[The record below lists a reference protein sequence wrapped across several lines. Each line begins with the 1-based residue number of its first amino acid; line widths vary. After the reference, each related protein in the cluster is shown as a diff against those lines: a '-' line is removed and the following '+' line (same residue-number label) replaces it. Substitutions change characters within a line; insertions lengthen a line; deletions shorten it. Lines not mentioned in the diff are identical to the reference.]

1 LGAYHLSTGISLL
14 ALPAAVL
21 MHASLTPLMQ
31 SHGLTKTN
39 YRGRQVP
46 YPSGAILILSSGFSA
61 LLAAALAGRSHSVSS
76 TSILVPVF
84 VGLAGLVDDLFGS
97 ADKGFKGHIRA
108 LLRGTVTTG
117 VLKMLAG
124 FITGIFASSVVT
136 GRSALFWL
144 PDAFLFALAVNLL
157 NLVDLRP
164 GRGMKAFLLLA
175 VPAWSSVYAF
185 YPIVSA
191 SLFAV
196 AGLIHYDLSE
206 RSMMGDTGA
215 NFLGGVVGLLVL
227 LIGQNWVRI
236 GCLLL
241 LVFLNALS
249 EMVSFSTIIQ
259 KNRVLQWLDELGR
272 RN

>member
-1 LGAYHLSTGISLL
+1 
-14 ALPAAVL
+14 
-21 MHASLTPLMQ
+21 MQ
-31 SHGLTKTN
+31 SRGLTKTN

-46 YPSGAILILSSGFSA
+46 YPSGVILIFSSSFAA
-61 LLAAALAGRSHSVSS
+61 LLAVALTGRSCSASS
-76 TSILVPVF
+76 TSILAPVL
-84 VGLAGLVDDLFGS
+84 VGLVGLVDDLFGS
-97 ADKGFKGHIRA
+97 TDKGFKGHIRA

-117 VLKMLAG
+117 VLKMLGG

-164 GRGMKAFLLLA
+164 GRGMKVFLLLA
-175 VPAWSSVYAF
+175 IPAWSFVYTI

-196 AGLIHYDLSE
+196 AGLIRHDLSE

-249 EMVSFSTIIQ
+249 EMISFSTIIQ
-259 KNRVLQWLDELGR
+259 KNRVLQWLDKLGR
-272 RN
+272 QD